1 MTSPYLMSSADAD
14 WVRLALAACGP
25 RVLEVNSVFA
35 VPYTQPPWGGD
46 DHIRYDCVATRLD
59 GEVYLRSHGVGFNI
73 VPKPWLGQQ
82 IDGCYSIGPGLVG
95 ERQCTVVLA
104 QVFRVG
110 EEALRLLADDSRWLE
125 SALVASVRR
134 YGSRC
139 TLLSGYL

>member
-1 MTSPYLMSSADAD
+1 MTPPHLKTSADAE

-35 VPYTQPPWGGD
+35 VPHTQPPWGGH
-46 DHIRYDCVATRLD
+46 DHIRYDCVATRPD
-59 GEVYLRSHGVGFNI
+59 GEVYLRSHGTGFNI
-73 VPKPWLGQQ
+73 VPKPWLGQH

-95 ERQCTVVLA
+95 ERQRTVVLA

-110 EEALRLLADDSRWLE
+110 EETLRSLAADSRWPE
-125 SALVASVRR
+125 PPLVASARR

-139 TLLSGYL
+139 TLFSGYL